1 MSVAAMASMMMSMG
15 KVWASDAVPCAV
27 TAAVEGSALE
37 ARLECS
43 CTE

>member
-1 MSVAAMASMMMSMG
+1 MSVAEMASMTTSMG
-15 KVWASDAVPCAV
+15 KVGASDAVPCTV
-27 TAAVEGSALE
+27 TGAAEGSALE